1 MLQPRLIPVLLLKN
15 KGAYKTVNFTS
26 PRYLGDPLNLIRIF
40 NEKKVDE
47 ILILDIDA
55 TVGNTFNDI
64 NFIKKLAYEAEMPS
78 AYGGGIN
85 SVQRAKEI
93 ISCGFEKVT
102 ISSCALNNLPFL
114 KKLSSQIGKQ
124 SIVIILDIKL
134 SNGKYSIYTHNA
146 KTKLHKPLEEAFTEV
161 SKYAG
166 EIVIN
171 SIDNDGKMS
180 GYDLSLASKISQMAS
195 TPITF
200 LGGASSLQDFKII
213 TDFNNF
219 SAAASSF
226 FVFQGKLNAVLPS
239 YPTNSQKYNFLIGN
253 REI

>member
-15 KGAYKTVNFTS
+15 RGAYKTLNFTS
-26 PRYLGDPLNLIRIF
+26 PRYLGDPINLIRIF
-40 NEKKVDE
+40 NEKRVDE

-55 TVGNTFNDI
+55 TVGNTFNDL
-64 NFIKKLAYEAEMPS
+64 NFIKKLAYQAEMPS
-78 AYGGGIN
+78 CYGGGIN
-85 SVQRAKEI
+85 SVEKAKEV
-93 ISCGFEKVT
+93 ISSGFEKVA
-102 ISSCALNNLPFL
+102 ISSHALNNLLFL
-114 KKLSSQIGKQ
+114 KELSRQIGKQ
-124 SIVIILDIKL
+124 SVVIVLDIKL

-146 KTKLHKPLEEAFTEV
+146 KIKLDKPLEKAFAEV

-200 LGGASSLQDFKII
+200 LGGASCLQDFKII

-226 FVFQGKLNAVLPS
+226 FVFQGKLKAVLPS
-239 YPTNSQKYNFLIGN
+239 YPTHRQRCNFFIGN
-253 REI
+253 REN